1 MRSAPSARECLSAQT
16 LTTAATTTS
25 DDLTAVAS
33 GHAGAEAMG
42 PLALDHTGL
51 KGPLHG
57 AHPRLKGLKQVPAL
71 TGTGLKRDA
80 DSRSDPGPCQ
90 SLAFFTWGN
99 ASLPV
104 FEEED
109 RL

>member
-42 PLALDHTGL
+42 PLALDYTGL

-57 AHPRLKGLKQVPAL
+57 AHPRLKGLKHVPAL
-71 TGTGLKRDA
+71 AGTRLKRDA
-80 DSRSDPGPCQ
+80 DSRSAPELCQ
-90 SLAFFTWGN
+90 SLAFLT
-99 ASLPV
+99 
-104 FEEED
+104 
-109 RL
+109 

>member
-25 DDLTAVAS
+25 DDLTAVAG
-33 GHAGAEAMG
+33 GHAGAEAVG

-57 AHPRLKGLKQVPAL
+57 AHPRLKFLKRVTAVA
-71 TGTGLKRDA
+71 GARLKRDA
-80 DSRSDPGPCQ
+80 DSRSAPGLCQ
-90 SLAFFTWGN
+90 SLPFFI
-99 ASLPV
+99 
-104 FEEED
+104 
-109 RL
+109 